1 MAETNL
7 TGRSAQ
13 TKLNS
18 MAVDLI
24 TVTPDI
30 TEATYSNGD
39 LMCENISITN
49 ATAVKGGSCILQS
62 ITAVDTSDTGG
73 AVYVVITDTNAVD
86 LGTVGS
92 AINAADSVAD
102 NSVAIVELSNW
113 TDIGGAKVATKSN
126 IGLVMKSTGTS
137 KTLKMGVVNVSGGN
151 IVIGSGEDIIF
162 KFGIVKD

>member
-1 MAETNL
+1 MARTSL
-7 TGRSAQ
+7 VGRTARE
-13 TKLNS
+13 KLNS

-39 LMCENISITN
+39 LMCENINLGN
-49 ATAVKGGSCILQS
+49 ATAVTGGTCILQS
-62 ITAVDTSDTGG
+62 IVAVDTSDTGG
-73 AVYVVITDTNAVD
+73 SIYVIITDTAATD

-92 AINAADSVAD
+92 AINAADAVAD

-113 TDIGGAKVATKSN
+113 TDIGGAKVCTKTN
-126 IGLVMKSTGTS
+126 IGAVMQSTTDS
-137 KTLKMGVVNVSGGN
+137 RNFRIGVVNVSGGD

-162 KFGIVKD
+162 KFGVVKD